1 MNQVMRLL
9 FGWSLILTILFSSVR
24 IVAFDA
30 SFYAQFYEK
39 TKLADELGVS
49 NQDLNKSMAMML
61 DYITG
66 KRSNMDGTMVRD
78 GHVVQI
84 YNAKEKAHMKDVRQ
98 LYQNVMLALK
108 ICVGIL
114 IAVPCLFYIRER
126 TMKKVIANCCV
137 GFFQSLLC
145 FGVFLLVIGFWALT
159 DFTDFW
165 IKFHELFFT
174 NDLWLLDPRT
184 DFMIEI
190 CPEALFSSLIL
201 RIVVVMLAG
210 FVPCA
215 LFSIWYMKR
224 KAPIGYSL

>member
-98 LYQNVMLALK
+98 LYQNAMLALK

-126 TMKKVIANCCV
+126 TMKKVIANCCC
-137 GFFQSLLC
+137 LLYTSD
-145 FGVFLLVIGFWALT
+145 AA
-159 DFTDFW
+159 D
-165 IKFHELFFT
+165 E
-174 NDLWLLDPRT
+174 R
-184 DFMIEI
+184 
-190 CPEALFSSLIL
+190 
-201 RIVVVMLAG
+201 
-210 FVPCA
+210 
-215 LFSIWYMKR
+215 
-224 KAPIGYSL
+224 